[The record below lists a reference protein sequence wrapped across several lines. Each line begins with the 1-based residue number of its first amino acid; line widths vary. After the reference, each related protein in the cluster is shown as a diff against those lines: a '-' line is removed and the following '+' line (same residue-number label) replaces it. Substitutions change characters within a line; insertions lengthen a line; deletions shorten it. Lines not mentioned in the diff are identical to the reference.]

1 MSGVAVML
9 VMIPFTRFISR
20 KLAGIQRELMRV
32 KDRRINTTSE
42 ALEGIKLIK
51 LQAWE
56 LPFLRRIGEIR
67 AEEMRVLRRWGR
79 GGFFDFSYVAV
90 QAMSTCLWNATP
102 YVVST
107 FSFLFF
113 VLLGNNLTT
122 QLAFTS
128 ISL

>member
-1 MSGVAVML
+1 MGWATLSGVAVML

-20 KLAGIQRELMRV
+20 KLAGIQLELMRV

-67 AEEMRVLRRWGR
+67 AE
-79 GGFFDFSYVAV
+79 
-90 QAMSTCLWNATP
+90 
-102 YVVST
+102 
-107 FSFLFF
+107 
-113 VLLGNNLTT
+113 
-122 QLAFTS
+122 
-128 ISL
+128 

>member
-1 MSGVAVML
+1 ML

-79 GGFFDFSYVAV
+79 GG
-90 QAMSTCLWNATP
+90 LR
-102 YVVST
+102 
-107 FSFLFF
+107 L
-113 VLLGNNLTT
+113 
-122 QLAFTS
+122 
-128 ISL
+128 

>member
-1 MSGVAVML
+1 MGWATLSGVAVML

-79 GGFFDFSYVAV
+79 GGSSTLVMWRCRRCRHV
-90 QAMSTCLWNATP
+90 CGTRLRMSLVLFPFC
-102 YVVST
+102 
-107 FSFLFF
+107 FLFF
-113 VLLGNNLTT
+113 LGT
-122 QLAFTS
+122 
-128 ISL
+128 I

>member
-1 MSGVAVML
+1 ML

-20 KLAGIQRELMRV
+20 KLAGIQRELMKV

-67 AEEMRVLRRWGR
+67 AEEMRVLRRW
-79 GGFFDFSYVAV
+79 
-90 QAMSTCLWNATP
+90 
-102 YVVST
+102 
-107 FSFLFF
+107 
-113 VLLGNNLTT
+113 
-122 QLAFTS
+122 
-128 ISL
+128 

>member
-1 MSGVAVML
+1 ML

-79 GGFFDFSYVAV
+79 
-90 QAMSTCLWNATP
+90 
-102 YVVST
+102 
-107 FSFLFF
+107 
-113 VLLGNNLTT
+113 VLRL
-122 QLAFTS
+122 
-128 ISL
+128 